1 MEELVIFKKLIS
13 KWKFL
18 FEKILE
24 NYSFFIASFRD
35 YDFRWYDLAS
45 RKGILTQGN
54 GTSRNFTMIRQ
65 NPSASQNTFLIKK
78 NIEIL
83 EIKIYRIIRDIF
95 KVL

>member
-1 MEELVIFKKLIS
+1 MEISIRKNIRKL
-13 KWKFL
+13 FV
-18 FEKILE
+18 
-24 NYSFFIASFRD
+24 FIASFRD